1 MKKLWYDNDR
11 KREAIKRT
19 NITMTKKEKRL
30 LLWRI
35 LLGVLIVCNMA
46 MVFLLSSQNSIK
58 SADLSR
64 KITIWVV
71 KNFSKP
77 QATTPAPET
86 ELTNPPD
93 PPVTDPIEP
102 PTTTPTEPP
111 ITDPVEPPTT
121 DPVDPP
127 VTDPIEPPVT
137 EPIEPPVTEPE
148 PTEPPVTEP
157 EEPPVEETK
166 PKDPMAD
173 LTDEEKA
180 SVAENHTPIR
190 KLAHMLEFGSL
201 GALVFLFL
209 LSWQGRIWWRYL
221 SALAFV
227 FAYAS
232 ADELHQKFS
241 DGRAGLFSDVII
253 DFRGALIACTAVLVI
268 AVAIRLIKQMIIL
281 RKKLVTTY
289 YDISVLPNGKPLSI
303 ALVTDLH
310 SCEHETLVDRL
321 RDETP
326 DMILL
331 AGDIIEAKQLTDE
344 HSSTYAFL
352 RSCSAIAPTYY
363 SLGNHEVIG
372 ANKKAK
378 TCQENIFAEIRER
391 IAQTGVTLL
400 HNESV
405 LVDGIRICGLTS
417 GLTKKENRPNEEA
430 LAEFAK
436 APEFRILLCHHPEYY
451 EPYIRKTDIDL
462 IVCGHAHG
470 GQWRFFGH
478 GIFAPGQ
485 GILPKYTAGVIDNR
499 CIISRGAGDH
509 TFIPRILNPRELV
522 IVHCESQTEK
532 NDKIEKTEKN
542 CTNQKKEN

>member
-1 MKKLWYDNDR
+1 
-11 KREAIKRT
+11 
-19 NITMTKKEKRL
+19 MTKKEKRL

-46 MVFLLSSQNSIK
+46 MIFLLSAQNSTA
-58 SADLSR
+58 SDGLSQR
-64 KITIWVV
+64 ITIWVV
-71 KNFSKP
+71 QNFLKP
-77 QATTPAPET
+77 QVTTPTPET
-86 ELTNPPD
+86 ELTNPPES
-93 PPVTDPIEP
+93 PVTDPIVP

-111 ITDPVEPPTT
+111 VTDPVEPPTT
-121 DPVDPP
+121 DPMDPP

-166 PKDPMAD
+166 PKDPMEN
-173 LTDEEKA
+173 LTEEEKA
-180 SVAENHTPIR
+180 SVAENNGPIR
-190 KLAHMLEFGSL
+190 NLAHMMEFGL
-201 GALVFLFL
+201 LALLCFL
-209 LSWQGRIWWRYL
+209 LLISWKGNLLLRYVA
-221 SALAFV
+221 ALG
-227 FAYAS
+227 FALLNAVT
-232 ADELHQKFS
+232 DEVHQIYV
-241 DGRAGLFSDVII
+241 DGRAFEVSDLKL
-253 DFRGALIACTAVLVI
+253 DFKGALIACTAAFVI
-268 AVAIRLIKQMIIL
+268 VAAIRLTKQMIIL
-281 RKKLVTTY
+281 RKKSVTTY
-289 YDISVLPNGKPLSI
+289 YNIPALPNGKPLSI

-331 AGDIIEAKQLTDE
+331 VGDIIEAKQLTDE
-344 HSSTYAFL
+344 QSSTYAFL
-352 RSCSAIAPTYY
+352 RSCVAIAPTYY
-363 SLGNHEVIG
+363 SFGNHEVIG

-378 TCQENIFAEIRER
+378 TCEKNILAEIRDR
-391 IAQTGVTLL
+391 ITETGVTLL

-405 LVDGIRICGLTS
+405 LTDGIRICGLTS

-430 LAEFAK
+430 LAEFANSS
-436 APEFRILLCHHPEYY
+436 EFRILLCHHPEYY
-451 EPYIRKTDIDL
+451 EPYIRQTNIDL

-522 IVHCESQTEK
+522 IIRCGSKTEK
-532 NDKIEKTEKN
+532 DEKVEQNEKN
-542 CTNQKKEN
+542 CTNKEKEN